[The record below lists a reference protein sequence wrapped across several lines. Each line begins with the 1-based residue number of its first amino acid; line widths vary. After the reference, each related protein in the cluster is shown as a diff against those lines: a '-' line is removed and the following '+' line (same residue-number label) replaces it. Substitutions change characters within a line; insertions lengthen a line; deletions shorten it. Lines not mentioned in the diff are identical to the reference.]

1 MDKTEKTETAKVF
14 LEGYN
19 TGKKDTARSIL
30 NALYPLADK
39 NMRNLIEMI
48 ADAFEIEITDSRLY
62 D

>member
-1 MDKTEKTETAKVF
+1 MEMTTNSETAKVF

-30 NALYPLADK
+30 NALYPLADET
-39 NMRNLIEMI
+39 MRNLIEMI

>member
-14 LEGYN
+14 HAGYN

-30 NALYPLADK
+30 NALYPLADE

-48 ADAFEIEITDSRLY
+48 ADAFEIEITDSW
-62 D
+62 